1 MTDLLKK
8 FNVLLRARL
17 REAASDAIHP
27 RREGSTRLGAD
38 IDREIAKL
46 RGRLDEA
53 FRYEETLKAQIDALQ
68 TEASQND
75 LAADS
80 ALEAGQTDAARQAIE
95 AMQRAQ
101 RRMAMIESDLAVHQR
116 AARELLER
124 INLFDAAVADARRET
139 TSTNQAPS
147 PEPTSLTTS
156 LSDVLQETRETISRL
171 GETEQAKDTPALV
184 TNAQSIDD
192 DLERRI
198 ERLSRRE

>member
-17 REAASDAIHP
+17 REAANDAIHP
-27 RREGSTRLGAD
+27 RRESSPRLGSD

-53 FRYEETLKAQIDALQ
+53 FRYEETLKAQIGALQ
-68 TEASQND
+68 TEASGYD

-80 ALEAGQTDAARQAIE
+80 ALEAGQTDAARQAVE

-101 RRMAMIESDLAVHQR
+101 RRMAMIESDLAAHQR

-139 TSTNQAPS
+139 ASMRQTQPA
-147 PEPTSLTTS
+147 EPASLTTS
-156 LSDVLQETRETISRL
+156 LSEVLQETRETISRL
-171 GETEQAKDTPALV
+171 GETEQAKDTPAPV
-184 TNAQSIDD
+184 ANAQSVDD

-198 ERLSRRE
+198 ERLSRR